1 MAESSITHNFVISDP
16 EAVERFVN
24 ALEQSALD
32 PRPKSDVPYL
42 ELKDPV
48 EIAARMKRWSHQSR
62 HQRGEGDAH
71 P

>member
-48 EIAARMKRWSHQSR
+48 ETQ
-62 HQRGEGDAH
+62 
-71 P
+71 PV

>member
-32 PRPKSDVPYL
+32 PRPYL

-48 EIAARMKRWSHQSR
+48 EIAARMKRWKINHNR
-62 HQRGEGDAH
+62 
-71 P
+71 

>member
-32 PRPKSDVPYL
+32 PRPKSDAPYL
-42 ELKDPV
+42 ELKGGNRSPYEKV
-48 EIAARMKRWSHQSR
+48 ENKSQPLTIML
-62 HQRGEGDAH
+62 
-71 P
+71 

>member
-48 EIAARMKRWSHQSR
+48 EIAGRMKRWKINHNR
-62 HQRGEGDAH
+62 
-71 P
+71 